1 MARPNPAGKGTVM
14 SMPVSE
20 KNFLEKIASY
30 VPGVAGYR
38 ERESRRETDRR
49 IREFL
54 AARLDEGRASLNAM
68 RNRATDAG
76 DLKPLDGIGRL
87 DRTLQKSVST
97 LRYADYGFSGLF
109 DQVKI
114 REAELDQVYAYDA
127 ALVTEVVAL
136 ADALRAAAATI
147 PDGPALLALSAP
159 AEQLDLKIARRRE
172 IFEKPTA

>member
-1 MARPNPAGKGTVM
+1 M

-30 VPGVAGYR
+30 IPGVAGYR

-49 IREFL
+49 VREFL
-54 AARLDEGRASLNAM
+54 ALRLDEGRAGLNAL
-68 RNRATDAG
+68 RNEATDAG
-76 DLKPLDGIGRL
+76 QLKALDAIGKL
-87 DRTLQKSVST
+87 DRILQKSVSS

-109 DQVKI
+109 DQMKI

-127 ALVTEVVAL
+127 ALVTDVIAL
-136 ADALRAAAATI
+136 SDALRAGQRTVPEIATLV
-147 PDGPALLALSAP
+147 ALAGQ
-159 AEQLDLKIARRRE
+159 AEQLDVRIARRRE

>member
-1 MARPNPAGKGTVM
+1 M

-20 KNFLEKIASY
+20 KNFLEKIAGY
-30 VPGVAGYR
+30 IPGVAGYR
-38 ERESRRETDRR
+38 EREARRETDRR

-54 AARLDEGRASLNAM
+54 AARLDDGRASLNVL
-68 RNRATDAG
+68 RNQATDAG
-76 DLKPLDGIGRL
+76 QLTALDAIGRL

-127 ALVTEVVAL
+127 ALVADVVGL
-136 ADALRAAAATI
+136 ADALRAKQAAAA
-147 PDGPALLALSAP
+147 DGAAVAALAASA
-159 AEQLDLKIARRRE
+159 EELDLKIARRRE
-172 IFEKPTA
+172 IFEKPTS